1 MKKILIIITI
11 LIAVFISAYFLSPN
25 YLKTAIIHQQPN
37 IDDYKIFENRVIKA
51 DKHIEW
57 ELAKNYNK
65 KELAQDKLSKFE
77 DLETVAL
84 LIIQDKKILFEKYWQ
99 EYNVN
104 SLSNSFSASKTIVS
118 LLIGIAIDEGKIK
131 SVEQK
136 VGDFIPQFSKGE
148 NANLT
153 IKQLLTMSSGLN
165 WDEAYSSPFS
175 ITTQAYYGNDINSL
189 VVNLKVVEE
198 SGKNWK
204 YLSGNTQILAMIIE
218 KATKKKLANY
228 ASEKLWKPLGAKND
242 ALWCLDK
249 KDGTEKAYCCFN
261 SNARDFARIGQ
272 LILNDGMYNDI
283 QVVSKKY
290 IDEATKAATHLSDEN
305 GKVVDFYG
313 YQFWIIDYLNYKIPY
328 ARGIL
333 GQYIFAIPGKNAV
346 VVRLGHKRSDTRTKD
361 KHVPDDI
368 YLILDAAMDILD

>member
-1 MKKILIIITI
+1 
-11 LIAVFISAYFLSPN
+11 
-25 YLKTAIIHQQPN
+25 
-37 IDDYKIFENRVIKA
+37 
-51 DKHIEW
+51 
-57 ELAKNYNK
+57 
-65 KELAQDKLSKFE
+65 
-77 DLETVAL
+77 
-84 LIIQDKKILFEKYWQ
+84 
-99 EYNVN
+99 
-104 SLSNSFSASKTIVS
+104 
-118 LLIGIAIDEGKIK
+118 
-131 SVEQK
+131 
-136 VGDFIPQFSKGE
+136 
-148 NANLT
+148 
-153 IKQLLTMSSGLN
+153 
-165 WDEAYSSPFS
+165 
-175 ITTQAYYGNDINSL
+175 
-189 VVNLKVVEE
+189 
-198 SGKNWK
+198 
-204 YLSGNTQILAMIIE
+204 MIIE